1 MHTLCRILVSV
12 RPLLLGVLL
21 CSTLFG
27 GVSSF
32 TGTLFAEGVSVLPVI
47 QTQPESQTVGVGAAE
62 VILRVTAN
70 STAALTYQWRKGGV
84 SIVGGTAASYRIAP
98 VYVTDA
104 GRYDVIVTNSAV
116 PSSTSSS
123 VATLTVLSPPTITVQ
138 PSNVRVVQGNDA
150 KLSVTTSGTGLTYQW
165 FKSSAD
171 SDSKELIPGATAAV
185 YVVPADQIVSG
196 TFYGV
201 DVSNG
206 PFSLTSTRASVLV
219 GARPVINDP
228 QPEGVTAA
236 PGGSATFRVFAVG
249 GVGVTYQW
257 RKAGVNITGGTAS
270 SFSIPA
276 VASGNAGVY
285 DVVVSNGFGSVTSEP
300 AVLEVAS
307 APSITL
313 QPNAVSVGAGG
324 LVVLEVG
331 VAGTGPLSYRWF
343 KASGAGSRVEIQG
356 ATSGVYQISGA
367 QVGDG
372 GSYTVDVTNIAG
384 TVSSAPIALTVIA
397 AGGVV
402 INEQPLGGSVLLGSP
417 YAFSVGVGDTAPVSY
432 QWRKGGVPITGA
444 TASTYALAAVQTAD
458 VGCYDVLVR
467 NAAGVVNSVPAFL
480 GLASAVSL
488 EPYQWTTL
496 AGSPGVSGTADGSGG
511 DARFNVPVGIALSA
525 SGTLYVSDSE
535 NSVIRK
541 VTAGGVVTTF
551 AGVMGTPGI
560 LDGAALTAR
569 FDSPQGIA
577 LDPSGNLFVA
587 DSNNNVVRKISAQGQ
602 VTTLGVAFDGPRRV
616 AVDPSGNLYVLDNF
630 TLQKVSPNGTA
641 TVLMGDT
648 LGTAVFFPQG
658 MAVDKNGRLFVA
670 AFDGAVV
677 HILKR
682 SDAGIFVDTGFG
694 PYDFELAD
702 LTFGLGGNLYAA
714 SGNSV
719 FFLGDTASTAN
730 PPEGLPV
737 SLMDLDASQIYPRAI
752 AVSDSGTI
760 FGVDPFNFMVLR
772 GAVVVGLPALLSQPV
787 SAANSPLALRIWA
800 EGEGLTYQWLYRD
813 APITGAN
820 AQELKIPAAQLSN
833 PGNFKVI
840 VSNAA
845 GSVTSLPATF
855 TGVGPLFISS
865 HPSNRVA
872 TSGDAVSF
880 EVGVTGQAPFT
891 YQWRKGGVAI
901 SGGTGATYTITG
913 AKIIDSGSYDVV
925 VKSPTNATGVTSRA
939 ALLQVNVPAV
949 PAQVFSQPE
958 SLELVLGARAT
969 FNVAASGTAPITYQ
983 WKKGVSEIPGATLPS
998 YSIAAVGSGDVGDY
1012 SVVVA
1017 NIAGFESSDIAKLSV
1032 CTPVSI
1038 LASPQ
1043 GSSVR
1048 EGNPVTLTVGFAGTN
1063 PSFQWRKGGRP
1074 ISGGTSSSYTISSVK
1089 AADADS
1095 YDVVVSNSVN
1105 TVPSSTAS
1113 LVVETPVD
1121 ILTQPAS
1128 IAATVGVRIAFSVTA
1143 TGTSPSYQWRKNG
1156 TQIPGETKP
1165 ILVLTSPAEIID
1177 AGTYDVVV
1185 FNAFSQKTSA
1195 AATLTIAPGRGISIL
1210 QSPPAMVYCIQGTN
1224 AMLELAVDP
1233 LGEEML
1239 RTTFRLL
1246 STSGDFTGIAGTV
1259 PDNGVFLVPLKALV
1273 TAGTYRVEIAREYK
1287 AGAAIPPV
1295 NTAPFQVSFKGLDKA
1310 AGSYEILL
1318 EDVNGLLG
1326 DSATYRGLLVATVSK
1341 TGAVSGRVIYNEA
1354 TALAPLVDASLRT
1367 YMPVT
1372 RSFNGTFS
1380 PSEEDALKLVCVPK
1394 TGALAPNNSQE
1405 LRMELDFSG
1414 AAPQLNAFVKDR
1426 ASLPG
1431 DEDGV
1436 LSAAV
1441 GGGQLLTKISTD
1453 MAGVVARYTL
1463 STDSSLSQDS
1473 GPGSDNNA
1481 YILIQ
1486 VLSTGR
1492 VLWTSR
1498 QSASAGSGSAGLSLQ
1513 ADSTLVA
1520 QFYEGRSL
1528 SPTAFHSS
1536 TSLFGCLFFTKTGA
1550 VWAPSLSAGYW
1561 DGRLE
1566 RQSSYISKFNKKVNY
1581 DSLKFD
1587 LGSAFSAAFNWTG
1600 VTLLDFGGGACLWN
1614 GTAQGWLKFFGD
1626 SSVTAPV
1633 LTAPVLYLTAE
1644 DPAGEGGVFIWS
1656 LTLSSAGVIKTATYS
1671 PGGSLQPALSLRLD
1685 RTKGEWTGSYLPSNS
1700 KIRRNLVG
1708 ASVSPQD
1715 AADPLRAQGWVE
1727 LGVLPAIRTTAWKL
1741 ENTPP

>member
-1 MHTLCRILVSV
+1 MHTFRGILASV

-21 CSTLFG
+21 WTALFG
-27 GVSSF
+27 GTSSF
-32 TGTLFAEGVSVLPVI
+32 TGTLFAVVVSDLPVI
-47 QTQPESQTVGVGAAE
+47 ETQPKSQTVGVGAE
-62 VILRVTAN
+62 VILSVTAI
-70 STAALTYQWRKGGV
+70 STGTASLTYQWRKGGV
-84 SIVGGTAASYRIAP
+84 SIAGAAASTYSIAT
-98 VYVTDA
+98 VQAADA
-104 GRYDVIVTNSAV
+104 SKYDVIVSNSV
-116 PSSTSSS
+116 GSSSSS

-138 PSNVRVVQGNDA
+138 PSNVMVVEGSDA
-150 KLSVTTSGTGLTYQW
+150 KLSVTASGTGLTYQW
-165 FKSSAD
+165 FKASAD
-171 SDSKELIPGATAAV
+171 SDSKEPIPGATAAV
-185 YVVPADQIVSG
+185 YMVPANMILSG
-196 TFYGV
+196 TLYGV

-206 PFSLTSTRASVLV
+206 LSVVTSSRASVLV
-219 GARPVINDP
+219 GARPVINNP

-236 PGGSATFRVFAVG
+236 LGASATFRVSAVG
-249 GVGVTYQW
+249 GVTYQW

-285 DVVVSNGFGSVTSEP
+285 DVVVSNGFGSVTSKP

-307 APSITL
+307 APSIIF
-313 QPNAVSVGAGG
+313 QPNAISVGAGG

-331 VAGTGPLSYRWF
+331 VAGTGPFSYRWF
-343 KASGAGSRVEIQG
+343 KANSAAGSRVQIQG
-356 ATSGVYQISGA
+356 AASDAYQISGA
-367 QVGDG
+367 EVGDG
-372 GSYTVDVTNIAG
+372 GFYTVDVTNTAG
-384 TVSSAPIALTVIA
+384 TGSSTPIALTVIA

-402 INEQPLGGSVLLGSP
+402 ISEQPLGGSVLLGSP
-417 YAFSVGVGDTAPVSY
+417 YTFSVGVVDTDPVSY
-432 QWRKGGVPITGA
+432 QWRKGGVPITGG
-444 TASTYALAAVQTAD
+444 TASTYSIAAVQAAD
-458 VGCYDVLVR
+458 VGAYDVLVR
-467 NAAGVVNSVPAFL
+467 NASGGVNSVPAFL
-480 GLASAVSL
+480 GLASAISVDFQHA
-488 EPYQWTTL
+488 PYHWTTL
-496 AGSPGVSGTADGSGG
+496 AGSPGASGTAGG
-511 DARFNVPVGIALSA
+511 FGKDARFNVPAGIALSA

-551 AGVMGTPGI
+551 AGVMATPGT

-577 LDPSGNLFVA
+577 LDQSGNLFVA

-602 VTTLGVAFDGPRRV
+602 VTTLGVSFDGPRRI

-630 TLQKVSPNGTA
+630 TLRKVSPSGSA
-641 TVLMGDT
+641 TVLMGDPT
-648 LGTAVFFPQG
+648 GTADFFPQG
-658 MAVDKNGRLFVA
+658 MAVDKNGGLFVA
-670 AFDGAVV
+670 ASDGGGV
-677 HILKR
+677 HILKG
-682 SDAGIFVDTGFG
+682 SDAGTFLDTGFG
-694 PYDFELAD
+694 PYDFAMSD

-714 SGNSV
+714 SGNTV
-719 FFLGDTASTAN
+719 FFLGDTAGTAN
-730 PPEGLPV
+730 PLEGLPA
-737 SLMDLDASQIYPRAI
+737 SLMDVDLSQIYPGAI
-752 AVSDSGTI
+752 AVTNSGTI
-760 FGVDPFNFMVLR
+760 FGVDPFNFMVFR
-772 GAVVVGLPALLSQPV
+772 GAVGLPALLSQPA

-800 EGEGLTYQWLYRD
+800 EGEGLTYQWLD
-813 APITGAN
+813 MNGPIDGAN
-820 AQELKIPAAQLSN
+820 TPELKIPAEQLSN

-865 HPSNRVA
+865 HPSNKVA
-872 TSGDAVSF
+872 TSGGIASF

-901 SGGTGATYTITG
+901 SGGTAPTFVIPSVH
-913 AKIIDSGSYDVV
+913 IIDAGSYDVV
-925 VKSPTNATGVTSRA
+925 VKSSTNTTGVISKA
-939 ALLQVNVPAV
+939 ALLQVNV

-969 FNVAASGTAPITYQ
+969 FNVAASGTSPITYQ
-983 WKKGVSEIPGATLPS
+983 WIKDGSEIPGATLPS
-998 YSIAAVGSGDVGDY
+998 YSIPSVGLADEGNY

-1017 NIAGFESSDIAKLSV
+1017 NIAGSEPSDVAKLSV
-1032 CTPVSI
+1032 CTPVRI

-1048 EGNPVTLTVGFAGTN
+1048 EGQSVTLSVGVEGTN

-1095 YDVVVSNSVN
+1095 YDVVVSNSAN

-1165 ILVLTSPAEIID
+1165 ILALTSSAEITD

-1185 FNAFSQKTSA
+1185 SNAFSQKTSA
-1195 AATLTIAPGRGISIL
+1195 AATLTIAQGRGISIL
-1210 QSPPAMVYCIQGTN
+1210 QSPPATVYCIQGTN
-1224 AMLELAVDP
+1224 ATLELAVDP

-1246 STSGDFTGIAGTV
+1246 SASGDSTGIAGTV
-1259 PDNGVFLVPLKALV
+1259 PESGVFLVPLKALV

-1287 AGAAIPPV
+1287 TGAAILPV

-1318 EDVNGLLG
+1318 EDVNGLVG

-1354 TALAPLVDASLRT
+1354 TALAPLVDTSLRT

-1414 AAPQLNAFVKDR
+1414 ALPQLNAFVKDR

-1441 GGGQLLTKISTD
+1441 GGGQLLAKVSAD
-1453 MAGVVARYTL
+1453 MAGVVGRYTL
-1463 STDSSLSQDS
+1463 ATDSSLSQDS
-1473 GPGSDNNA
+1473 GPGGDNNA

-1486 VLSTGR
+1486 VLPTGR

-1513 ADSTLVA
+1513 PDSTLVA
-1520 QFYEGRSL
+1520 QFFEGRSL
-1528 SPTAFHSS
+1528 SPMAAYSS
-1536 TSLFGCLFFTKTGA
+1536 TSLFGRLCFTKTGA

-1566 RQSSYISKFNKKVNY
+1566 RQSSYISKLNKKVNY

-1587 LGSAFSAAFNWTG
+1587 PGSAFSAAFNWTG

-1614 GTAQGWLKFFGD
+1614 GTAKDWLKFFGD
-1626 SSVTAPV
+1626 SSV
-1633 LTAPVLYLTAE
+1633 TAPVLYLTAE

-1656 LTLSSAGVIKTATYS
+1656 LTLSSAGVIKTTTYS

-1700 KIRRNLVG
+1700 KIRRTLVG
-1708 ASVSPQD
+1708 ASVLPQD
-1715 AADPLRAQGWVE
+1715 AQDPLRAEGWVE

-1741 ENTPP
+1741 ENTQP